1 MTINELMV
9 LMGTIKTRII
19 ELREV
24 RRSSAYRD
32 TYTLGNGIERTT
44 TPEYDIKKVDKK
56 IIELQNFL
64 RKADA
69 KLKQT
74 NAMTEV
80 KIEVDE
86 DNLLAPIE

>member
-9 LMGTIKTRII
+9 LMTAVKTRVA

-24 RRSSAYRD
+24 RRTSANRETWY
-32 TYTLGNGIERTT
+32 NGTNERNI
-44 TPEYDIKKVDKK
+44 TPEYDVKKVDKK
-56 IIELQNFL
+56 IVELQNFL

-74 NAMTEV
+74 NATTNV
-80 KIEVDE
+80 QLEVDE
-86 DNLLAPIE
+86 ESLLSPLE